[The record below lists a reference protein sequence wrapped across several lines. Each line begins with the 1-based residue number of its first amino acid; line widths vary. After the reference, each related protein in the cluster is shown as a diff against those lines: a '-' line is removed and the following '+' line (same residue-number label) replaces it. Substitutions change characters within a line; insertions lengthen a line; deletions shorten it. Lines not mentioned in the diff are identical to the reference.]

1 MTSATNF
8 EDTTLAMGEGMRIA
22 AISVHGCPYARLG
35 EKDTGGMNV
44 YVLHLARELGKRGI
58 AVDVYTRVHDLRDPV
73 IFELGPNARVI
84 HLRAGAYGEP
94 KENLYRHLPE
104 FVANLCGYW
113 REIGVSFDVLH
124 THYWLSGWVGL
135 LLRGHHPIPWVA
147 NFHTLGAIKRLVRPG
162 ERESERRI
170 QTEQRVLLRADTSI
184 ALNPH
189 ERAEMV
195 RLHGADPQRVRVIP
209 AGVDTDLFQ
218 PVDRA
223 EARRRLG
230 LGQDAPLVLYV
241 GRLEKLKGI
250 DILLQVAALLGDT
263 PGLRLLVVGG
273 NPSGDRE
280 RARLEAE
287 ARKLGIAHMVRFEGP
302 VKQEALPVYY
312 SAADVC
318 IVPSYYESF
327 GLVAVESQACGTPV
341 VAARAGGLAY
351 TVRDGV
357 TGYLIP
363 DRRAELY
370 ADRIR
375 TLLTDAPLRA
385 RMGDAARKA
394 VAPLTWGAMAERFG
408 DVYRDVTAS
417 VPPSDGSPAGAVACR
432 TVNTIR

>member
-1 MTSATNF
+1 
-8 EDTTLAMGEGMRIA
+8 MGEGMRIA

-44 YVLHLARELGKRGI
+44 YVLQLARELGKRGI

-73 IFELGPNARVI
+73 IFELGPNARVV

-113 REIGVSFDVLH
+113 RENGLSYDVLH

-135 LLRGHHPIPWVA
+135 LLRGHHPMPWVA

-162 ERESERRI
+162 EREPERRI
-170 QTEQRVLLRADTSI
+170 QTEERVLLRADASI
-184 ALNPH
+184 SLNPH
-189 ERAEMV
+189 ERDEMV
-195 RLHGADPQRVRVIP
+195 RLCGADPRRISVIP
-209 AGVDTDLFQ
+209 AGVDADLFQ

-230 LGQDAPLVLYV
+230 LTPEGPVVLYV
-241 GRLEKLKGI
+241 GRLERLKGI
-250 DILLQVAALLGDT
+250 DILLQAAALLQDVQ
-263 PGLRLLVVGG
+263 GLRVLVVGG
-273 NPSGDRE
+273 NPSEDRE

-287 ARKLGIAHMVRFEGP
+287 TRRLGVERMVRFEGP
-302 VKQEALPVYY
+302 VKQEALPAYY

-318 IVPSYYESF
+318 VVPSYYESF
-327 GLVAVESQACGTPV
+327 GLVAVEAQACGTPV

-363 DRRAELY
+363 ERRAELY

-375 TLLTDAPLRA
+375 TLLADTPLRA

-394 VAPLTWGAMAERFG
+394 VAPLTWGAMAERIG
-408 DVYRDVTAS
+408 EVYRQVVAGFPLS
-417 VPPSDGSPAGAVACR
+417 SDDSPQGGAVACR
-432 TVNTIR
+432 TADTIR